1 MKIFKSLLL
10 ALCLI
15 SFNTYAQEQTD
26 DDKLSLSSG
35 SIDNQFDYV
44 IKRSNN
50 YQDYKVV
57 KANWLYTL
65 KSHTLDSLKAIQI
78 QLDSTKLV
86 INNQAKE
93 VVALKS
99 SLSQTQ
105 QDLDKTTDEKN
116 NMALFGLQMSK
127 SNYNA
132 LMWSIIGVLLAC
144 FLLFV
149 YKFKNSNLVTK
160 EAKKALADTENEF
173 DEHRRVALE
182 REQKVRRQLQDELN
196 KQK

>member
-1 MKIFKSLLL
+1 MNIFKSLLF
-10 ALCLI
+10 ALCII
-15 SFNTYAQEQTD
+15 SFNTYAQNQTD
-26 DDKLSLSSG
+26 DEKLSLSSG
-35 SIDNQFDYV
+35 NIDNQFDYV

-86 INNQAKE
+86 IKNQADE
-93 VVALKS
+93 MASLKTN
-99 SLSQTQ
+99 LTNTQ
-105 QDLDKTTDEKN
+105 QDLEKTTDEKN

-127 SNYNA
+127 SNYNV

-144 FLLFV
+144 LLLFI
-149 YKFKNSNLVTK
+149 YKFKNSNVVTN
-160 EAKKALADTENEF
+160 EAKKALSEIEDEF
-173 DEHRRVALE
+173 DEHRKVALE